1 MPLYSNK
8 GSFLRT
14 FKMGCMSE
22 TTLYDPQTRCPCTSG
37 EVYGACCGRY
47 LGEFA
52 ASGTLGAPTPLALMR
67 SRFTAFALHDA
78 PYLLASWHPHT
89 RPAELTLDETLRWYR
104 LDILGSSGGPFD
116 AAGTVE
122 FAAYYRSVPGT
133 PAEER
138 VKGAMHEK
146 SRFEKANGTWYY
158 LDGEVS

>member
-1 MPLYSNK
+1 
-8 GSFLRT
+8 
-14 FKMGCMSE
+14 MSE

-89 RPAELTLDETLRWYR
+89 HPAELTLDETMRWYR
-104 LDILGSSGGPFD
+104 LVILGS
-116 AAGTVE
+116 
-122 FAAYYRSVPGT
+122 
-133 PAEER
+133 
-138 VKGAMHEK
+138 
-146 SRFEKANGTWYY
+146 
-158 LDGEVS
+158 

>member
-1 MPLYSNK
+1 MILKPAA
-8 GSFLRT
+8 
-14 FKMGCMSE
+14 
-22 TTLYDPQTRCPCTSG
+22 PAQ
-37 EVYGACCGRY
+37 VARY
-47 LGEFA
+47 MVPAAGGTWASFA

-89 RPAELTLDETLRWYR
+89 RPAELTLDENAALVPAGYSGLFGWSLRCGGHGR
-104 LDILGSSGGPFD
+104 VRGVLPLG
-116 AAGTVE
+116 
-122 FAAYYRSVPGT
+122 PGT

-146 SRFEKANGTWYY
+146 SRFEKVHGTWYY